1 MRLIPERSH
10 YSNLTDQEKRVIKAL
25 FNKGYSKKD
34 IQRFFESIRQIVIDK
49 KQLLAVRNDKI
60 LQAANNDELEYYQIV
75 QRSYDPQTGLNY
87 YCDERLI
94 RAREAMT
101 MAVQIFNSSTL
112 KFKTE
117 IFAVLANIAWT
128 YLLHEYYDRQGVS
141 IVSKSRRSI
150 LLSQMIKRSDCP
162 LPTGVRNNIHALVE
176 IRNAVEHSLFG
187 RSDVYFQTIFQA
199 CCLNFNEY
207 LCKFF
212 GDSLSLANELSL
224 VLFFSRI
231 DIEQLATLNKYE
243 IPANIRSLD
252 KQLEEKLT
260 DNQLNDLQYR
270 FRVIYTLES
279 TSKSKAHFKF
289 INPNSEEGKEIRNVL
304 VRDRF
309 KDQDFPFKP
318 KQVCDMV
325 TKRTGRNFIMHYH
338 TKAWKYFKVRPN
350 SGNKQPENT
359 DKDYC
364 IYHSAY
370 YSYTY
375 SNKWVDHLV
384 QTVENKEE
392 FKKLQATSI

>member
-1 MRLIPERSH
+1 MPERSH
-10 YSNLTDQEKRVIKAL
+10 NSSLTDQEKRVVKAL
-25 FNKGYSKKD
+25 LNKGYSKKE
-34 IQRFFESIRQIVIDK
+34 IQRFFGSNCQIVIDK
-49 KQLLAVRNDKI
+49 MQLLAIRNDKN
-60 LQAANNDELEYYQIV
+60 LQATDNDELEYFQIV
-75 QRSYDPQTGLNY
+75 QRSYDPQTALNN

-94 RAREAMT
+94 RAREAMM

-141 IVSKSRRSI
+141 IVSKSGRSI
-150 LLSQMIKRSDCP
+150 LLSQIIKRSDCP
-162 LPTGVRNNIHALVE
+162 LPTGVRNNIYALVE

-224 VLFFSRI
+224 VLFFSRM
-231 DIEQLATLNKYE
+231 DIEQLASLNKYE
-243 IPANIRSLD
+243 IPAIIRSLD

-260 DNQLNDLQYR
+260 DDQLNDLQYQ

-289 INPNSEEGKEIRNVL
+289 INPDSEEGKEIRNML
-304 VRDRF
+304 IRDRF

-318 KQVCDMV
+318 TQVCEMV
-325 TKRTGRNFIMHYH
+325 TKRTGRKFTMHNH

-350 SGNKQPENT
+350 TGNKQPENT
-359 DKDYC
+359 DRDYC

-370 YSYTY
+370 HSYTY
-375 SNKWVDHLV
+375 SNKWVDYLV
-384 QTVENKEE
+384 QTAENKEE
-392 FKKLQATSI
+392 FEKLQATSI

>member
-1 MRLIPERSH
+1 MPERSH
-10 YSNLTDQEKRVIKAL
+10 YSSLTDQEKRVIKIL
-25 FNKGYSKKD
+25 FNKGYSKKE
-34 IQRFFESIRQIVIDK
+34 IQRFFESNRQIVIDK
-49 KQLLAVRNDKI
+49 TQLVAIRNDKN
-60 LQAANNDELEYYQIV
+60 LQATDNDELEYFQIV
-75 QRSYDPQTGLNY
+75 QRSYDPQTGLNN

-141 IVSKSRRSI
+141 IVLKSGRSI
-150 LLSQMIKRSDCP
+150 LLSQIIKRSDCP
-162 LPTGVRNNIHALVE
+162 LPTGVRNNIYALIE

-187 RSDVYFQTIFQA
+187 RSDIYFQTIFQA
-199 CCLNFNEY
+199 CCLNFNKY

-212 GDSLSLANELSL
+212 GDNLSLANELSL
-224 VLFFSRI
+224 VLFFSRM
-231 DIEQLATLNKYE
+231 DIEQLATLNKFE

-260 DNQLNDLQYR
+260 DDQLNDLQYR

-289 INPNSEEGKEIRNVL
+289 INPDSEEGKEIRNVL

-318 KQVCDMV
+318 TQVCEMV
-325 TKRTGRNFIMHYH
+325 TKRTGRKFTMHNH

-375 SNKWVDHLV
+375 SNKWVDYLV
-384 QTVENKEE
+384 QTVKNKEE

>member
-1 MRLIPERSH
+1 MPERSNN
-10 YSNLTDQEKRVIKAL
+10 SSLTDQEKRVIKAL
-25 FNKGYSKKD
+25 LNKGYSKKD
-34 IQRFFESIRQIVIDK
+34 IQRFFGPNCQIVIDN
-49 KQLLAVRNDKI
+49 KQLLAVRNNKN
-60 LQAANNDELEYYQIV
+60 LQATNNDELEYFQIV
-75 QRSYDPQTGLNY
+75 QRSYDPQTGLNN

-112 KFKTE
+112 KFKTK
-117 IFAVLANIAWT
+117 IFAILANIAWT
-128 YLLHEYYDRQGVS
+128 YLLHEYYDRQEVS
-141 IVSKSRRSI
+141 IVSKSGRSI

-162 LPTGVRNNIHALVE
+162 LPTGVKNNIHALVK

-212 GDSLSLANELSL
+212 GDGLSLANELSL
-224 VLFFSRI
+224 VLFFSRM
-231 DIEQLATLNKYE
+231 DIEQLATLNKFE

-260 DNQLNDLQYR
+260 DDQLNDLQYR

-289 INPNSEEGKEIRNVL
+289 INPDSEEGKEIRNVL

-309 KDQDFPFKP
+309 KDQDFPFKA

-325 TKRTGRNFIMHYH
+325 TKRISRNFTMHNH
-338 TKAWKYFKVRPN
+338 TNAWKYFKVRPN
-350 SGNKQPENT
+350 SRNKQPENT

-384 QTVENKEE
+384 QP
-392 FKKLQATSI
+392 

>member
-1 MRLIPERSH
+1 MPERSH
-10 YSNLTDQEKRVIKAL
+10 YSSLTDKEKRVIKAL
-25 FNKGYSKKD
+25 FNKGYSKKE
-34 IQRFFESIRQIVIDK
+34 IQRFFESNRQIVIDK
-49 KQLLAVRNDKI
+49 KQLLAIRNDKI
-60 LQAANNDELEYYQIV
+60 LQATDNDELEYFQIV
-75 QRSYDPQTGLNY
+75 QRSYDPQTGLNK

-141 IVSKSRRSI
+141 IVSKSGRSI
-150 LLSQMIKRSDCP
+150 LLSQMTKRSDCP
-162 LPTGVRNNIHALVE
+162 LPTGVQNNIYALVE
-176 IRNAVEHSLFG
+176 IRNAVEHRLFG

-224 VLFFSRI
+224 VLFFSRM

-260 DNQLNDLQYR
+260 DDQLNDLQYR

-289 INPNSEEGKEIRNVL
+289 INPDSEEGKEIRNVL
-304 VRDRF
+304 IRDRF
-309 KDQDFPFKP
+309 KDQYFPFKP
-318 KQVCDMV
+318 TQVCEMV
-325 TKRTGRNFIMHYH
+325 TKRTGQKFTMHNH

-350 SGNKQPENT
+350 TGNKQPENT

-375 SNKWVDHLV
+375 SNKWVNHLV

-392 FKKLQATSI
+392 FKELQATSI